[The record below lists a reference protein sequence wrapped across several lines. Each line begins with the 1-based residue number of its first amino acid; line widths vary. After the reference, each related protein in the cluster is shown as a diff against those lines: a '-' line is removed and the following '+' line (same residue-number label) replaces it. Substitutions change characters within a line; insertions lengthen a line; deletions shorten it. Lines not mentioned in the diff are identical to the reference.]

1 MSRRDGGAT
10 GGRGIGAW
18 QGRVALVRCRSV
30 NTWLRFLIIAN
41 AAVWFGSAIFFTFAV
56 GPAFFSQESK
66 ALFQG
71 AYPYY
76 SGAVAQL
83 VLERFFACQQ
93 VCGCI
98 ALALLVV
105 DKFYTNRPLDRALG
119 WLVAALLGVSL
130 VSGFWLLPHMKKLH
144 TTKYAQLSTPAQR
157 EFAETRFRRW
167 HGASQVGNLFVLF
180 GLLVYLRRVT
190 TPAETQRFLDTRN
203 VTS

>member
-1 MSRRDGGAT
+1 M
-10 GGRGIGAW
+10 
-18 QGRVALVRCRSV
+18 

-66 ALFQG
+66 DLFQG

-83 VLERFFACQQ
+83 VIDRFFACQQ
-93 VCGCI
+93 ACGFI

-119 WLVAALLGVSL
+119 YLIAVLLGLSL
-130 VSGFWLLPHMKKLH
+130 VSGFWLLPYMKKLH

-167 HGASQVGNLFVLF
+167 HGASQLGNLFVML

-190 TPAETQRFLDTRN
+190 TPPENQRFLDTSG
-203 VTS
+203 VKS